1 MTLLGIESDIGI
13 FGSMVIND
21 LEWLGE
27 RIMHAENTKDRI
39 EHWIAFEVS
48 DGCLAEAELGTPNRV
63 PSWWT
68 NIKLVSP
75 QSLICYATSIQ

>member
-1 MTLLGIESDIGI
+1 METMTLPGIESDIGI

-48 DGCLAEAELGTPNRV
+48 DGCLCR
-63 PSWWT
+63 S
-68 NIKLVSP
+68 
-75 QSLICYATSIQ
+75 